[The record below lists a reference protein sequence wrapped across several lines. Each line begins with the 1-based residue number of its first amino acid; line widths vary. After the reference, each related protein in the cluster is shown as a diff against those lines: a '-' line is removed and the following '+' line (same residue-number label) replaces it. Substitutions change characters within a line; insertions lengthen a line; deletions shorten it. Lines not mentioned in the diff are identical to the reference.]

1 LPEQKISKTPS
12 FPKKRS
18 QAAVAHTCN
27 PSYSGERDENHDLK
41 PFRANSSREPIS
53 KRPITKI
60 ELVEWLKV

>member
-1 LPEQKISKTPS
+1 
-12 FPKKRS
+12 
-18 QAAVAHTCN
+18 
-27 PSYSGERDENHDLK
+27 LK